1 MLRCISGKL
10 CSEVGN
16 CRCNNCRAQMVLTE
30 KTGMVN
36 CVVQKIEVVQ
46 ECVHSVGYVVNG
58 VLCLHLVQW

>member
-30 KTGMVN
+30 KTGMVGY
-36 CVVQKIEVVQ
+36 VVQKIEVVQ
-46 ECVHSVGYVVNG
+46 EMDKDLQYP
-58 VLCLHLVQW
+58 LDK